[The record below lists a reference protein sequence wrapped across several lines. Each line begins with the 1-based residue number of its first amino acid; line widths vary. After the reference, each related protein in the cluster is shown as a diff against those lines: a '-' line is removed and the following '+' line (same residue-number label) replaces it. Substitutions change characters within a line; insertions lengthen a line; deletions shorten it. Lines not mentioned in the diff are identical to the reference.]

1 MMMHRNP
8 ETFVIANPAKGR
20 GKQSRASRAEA
31 LDCFVAMLLAMTIL
45 GAGSPALAKAPKVS
59 GFEPTLPVEQPIQ
72 PQATTGSIFN
82 VSGGYAPLYT
92 GTRAARIGDPVTILL
107 VENTTASKAVNS
119 KSQKGGGVSITP
131 PAAGPLSVN
140 PDALKASS
148 SSSFNGGGNAAQTS
162 SLVSTL
168 SVTIAEV
175 RSNGTALV
183 RGEKKMLV
191 SQGDE
196 WVRFSGIIR
205 LSDIDQENQISS
217 TRVADARI
225 EYTGKGALQQSSKQ
239 GWLGRFFNLIS
250 PF

>member
-1 MMMHRNP
+1 MTGMTH
-8 ETFVIANPAKGR
+8 APAAK
-20 GKQSRASRAEA
+20 RAG
-31 LDCFVAMLLAMTIL
+31 LTLAVGLAVM
-45 GAGSPALAKAPKVS
+45 AAPAFAKKPTAS
-59 GFEPTLPVEQPIQ
+59 GFEPTLPMEQVVPA
-72 PQATTGSIFN
+72 QAATGGIFN
-82 VSGGYAPLYT
+82 VSAGYAPLYT

-107 VENTTASKAVNS
+107 VENTTAAKSVSSKN
-119 KSQKGGGVSITP
+119 QKGGDASITP
-131 PAAGPLSVN
+131 PTAGLLSFLKPN
-140 PDALKASS
+140 ALKGSS
-148 SSSFNGGGNAAQTS
+148 TSSFNGGGNAAQTS
-162 SLVSTL
+162 SLSSTL

-175 RSNGTALV
+175 RANGTALV
-183 RGEKKMLV
+183 KGEKKMLV

>member
-1 MMMHRNP
+1 MHPNTRAL
-8 ETFVIANPAKGR
+8 IA
-20 GKQSRASRAEA
+20 S
-31 LDCFVAMLLAMTIL
+31 LLALTVL
-45 GAGSPALAKAPKVS
+45 GIGSPALARKPKVS
-59 GFEPTLPVEQPIQ
+59 GFEPTLPVEQAAQ
-72 PQATTGSIFN
+72 PQAANGSIFS
-82 VSGGYAPLYT
+82 VSAGYAPLYT

-107 VENTTASKAVNS
+107 VENTTASKAVSS
-119 KSQKGGGVSITP
+119 KSQKGGGASITP
-131 PAAGPLSVN
+131 PTAGPLSFLN

-148 SSSFNGGGNAAQTS
+148 TSSFNGGGNAAQTS
-162 SLVSTL
+162 SLASTL

-175 RSNGTALV
+175 RANGTALV

-205 LSDIDQENQISS
+205 LADIDQENQIPS